1 MKLILLVTTVG
12 VNDENL
18 KIEKI
23 KDKNIVEYIH

>member
-23 KDKNIVEYIH
+23 KAKI